1 MSHAS
6 DQSTNSASI
15 EVRCYFVRERNV
27 LLTRAEFSELFTDH
41 YLHLM
46 EHKIRHDPENDQL
59 LKDALS
65 AITLHMASR
74 PRNETTA
81 WTLNFK
87 DPAVNVFAA
96 GSSKTGNVIARLST
110 DNVKVSD
117 SNVFYSQV
125 VRDEESTRQSTVSFE
140 DHDVFNAVES
150 YYQQSEQRPA
160 AYFQIDTE
168 DIVMISAQ
176 PDCDIDWFVNLDNE
190 KVKRIEQE
198 EELSLLETR
207 VYHYGCGCSLDRI
220 YPIIAGMAE
229 ETLGEV
235 FAGQETAD
243 ARCPRCGAKYR
254 ITREGLEAYI
264 SSQ

>member
-1 MSHAS
+1 MNQSS
-6 DQSTNSASI
+6 DSTTI
-15 EVRCYFVRERNV
+15 EVNCYFVRERNA
-27 LLTRAEFSELFTDH
+27 LLTRAEFSGLFTEH

-46 EHKIRHDPENDQL
+46 ENKIRHDPENDQL

-65 AITLHMASR
+65 AMTLHLASR

-81 WTLNFK
+81 WTINFK
-87 DPAVNVFAA
+87 DPATNVFAA

-110 DNVKVSD
+110 ENVKIGD
-117 SNVFYSQV
+117 ENVFYSQV
-125 VRDEESTRQSTVSFE
+125 VRDKEATRQSTVSFE

-160 AYFQIDTE
+160 AYYHINIE
-168 DIVMISAQ
+168 DIVLISAQ
-176 PDCDIDWFVNLDNE
+176 PDCDMDWFLNLDEE
-190 KVKRIEQE
+190 KVKKIDQDEV
-198 EELSLLETR
+198 LSLLETR

-220 YPIIAGMAE
+220 YPIIAGMSDGS
-229 ETLGEV
+229 LSEV